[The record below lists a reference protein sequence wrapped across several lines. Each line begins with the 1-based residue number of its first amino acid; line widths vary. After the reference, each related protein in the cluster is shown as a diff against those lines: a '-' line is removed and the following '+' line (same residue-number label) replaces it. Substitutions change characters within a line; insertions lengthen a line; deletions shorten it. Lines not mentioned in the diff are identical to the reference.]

1 LVQISDAATLE
12 TIAREVIAANPGPV
26 ANYRAGKKQAFGFLM
41 GQIMKA
47 TKGKGNP
54 KLAND
59 ILARQLARTEERNG

>member
-1 LVQISDAATLE
+1 
-12 TIAREVIAANPGPV
+12 
-26 ANYRAGKKQAFGFLM
+26 M

-59 ILARQLARTEERNG
+59 ILAGQLSRTEERNG